1 MSGNAHGSSSSL
13 TGTTL
18 VSPFWSTMDGTEVE
32 RSSALFMFTF
42 HERAARCRMRRQIPA
57 TNMAANDV
65 TLASPQRMLSE
76 GRRRNRSGAA
86 SQDIISRYAC
96 QANGCCVAKGCTHAK
111 GFIYARKRNLL
122 SFFFSFLQV
131 KEIPET

>member
-65 TLASPQRMLSE
+65 ILASPQRMLSE

-96 QANGCCVAKGCTHAK
+96 QANGCCVERDARTLKGLFTHERE
-111 GFIYARKRNLL
+111 IYFR
-122 SFFFSFLQV
+122 FFFLFYR
-131 KEIPET
+131 